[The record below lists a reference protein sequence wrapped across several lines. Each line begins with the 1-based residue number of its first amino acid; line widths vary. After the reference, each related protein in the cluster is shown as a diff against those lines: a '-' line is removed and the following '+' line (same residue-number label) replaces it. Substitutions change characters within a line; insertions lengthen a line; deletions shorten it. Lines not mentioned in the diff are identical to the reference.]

1 MTKNP
6 MKKQTINPIKTRSP
20 LLATAALS
28 LTFVSAPIST
38 GTAKAQQ
45 SVTEQEAHAIG
56 VNAYLYF
63 YPLLSMDITRRQTT
77 NVEAGKEMLKGP
89 MNPFSNAPAYPP
101 GDLKLVVRINFDT
114 LYSFAWLDLTK
125 EPVIVSS
132 PDTAGRYYLL
142 PMLDMWTDVFASP
155 GWRTTGTQA
164 ANFLVTPA
172 GWRPDLRDRFI
183 DEFKLPKNTRR
194 IDAPTPYVWII
205 GRTKTDGPADYE
217 AVRKI
222 QAGFNVTPLSDWGK
236 TPRPVEFKVDPSVDT
251 KTPPREQVD
260 TMPVGRFFAYA
271 AELMGQQPP
280 HITDQPILAQMKK
293 LGIEPGKP
301 FDITKV
307 DPNTTMENNQ
317 SPDTGQ
323 KRLDWTH
330 P

>member
-89 MNPFSNAPAYPP
+89 MNTFSNAPAYPP

-132 PDTAGRYYLL
+132 PDTSGRYFLL

-164 ANFLVTPA
+164 QNFLVIPT
-172 GWRPDLRDRFI
+172 GWR
-183 DEFKLPKNTRR
+183 
-194 IDAPTPYVWII
+194 A
-205 GRTKTDGPADYE
+205 
-217 AVRKI
+217 
-222 QAGFNVTPLSDWGK
+222 
-236 TPRPVEFKVDPSVDT
+236 
-251 KTPPREQVD
+251 
-260 TMPVGRFFAYA
+260 
-271 AELMGQQPP
+271 
-280 HITDQPILAQMKK
+280 
-293 LGIEPGKP
+293 
-301 FDITKV
+301 
-307 DPNTTMENNQ
+307 
-317 SPDTGQ
+317 
-323 KRLDWTH
+323 
-330 P
+330 